1 MSWLGP
7 DCWAFPKLNDFDYAS
22 RAERVAVLEREARDR
37 QGGWT
42 GMKWASKAVN
52 GLLGQFDL
60 RLSRGA
66 GFCVELRGSAD
77 SGQPLRDTRAGNH
90 VE

>member
-1 MSWLGP
+1 M
-7 DCWAFPKLNDFDYAS
+7 
-22 RAERVAVLEREARDR
+22 
-37 QGGWT
+37 
-42 GMKWASKAVN
+42 ASKAVN

-90 VE
+90 VEQSTNLTASRPCARFSVVRFEKVLLIFPDEHRKCS